1 MPDFFENPKAFF
13 AKLTTLILTVLC
25 LFLPA
30 KTDALTLTITN
41 DSITT
46 QTDVI
51 HVQITNNTRREISVS
66 DDETLTLEMK
76 VGDEWTR
83 VPVKEYDDGGYYTG
97 DWYSYYPGQSFE
109 KSFSVSR
116 CIVPILVPGEYRLS
130 FDYEVKTNFNSSEEV
145 PATAYVEFTV
155 AE

>member
-1 MPDFFENPKAFF
+1 MPNIFADPKAFF
-13 AKLTTLILTVLC
+13 AKFTTLILTVLC

-30 KTDALTLTITN
+30 KTDALTLTVTN
-41 DSITT
+41 DTVTT

-51 HVQITNNTRREISVS
+51 HVQFTNNTRREISVS
-66 DDETLTLEMK
+66 DEETLTLEMK

-83 VPVKEYDDGGYYTG
+83 VPVKSYDSEYYTG
-97 DWYSYYPGQSFE
+97 DWFNYYPGQSFE

-116 CIVPILVPGEYRLS
+116 CIVPVLIPGEYRLS
-130 FDYEVKTNFNSSEEV
+130 FDYEVKTNFNSSEMV